1 MSSLPID
8 VIRSEQIKSAYTNTT
23 PGMVATW
30 LAVTVLTI
38 GLVYIDVAVK
48 TRATIFLIVMFG
60 HTAARVVLFRAYAR
74 IAPPVQDWRKWAL
87 WFTIGTFVGGI
98 TIGTGAIWMM
108 SADRL
113 DLQLIVFLLI
123 FAVASG
129 AVSAFAAY
137 LPAFYFF
144 FVAISLV
151 PGVWLFTRGDVLH
164 LTIGLLF
171 IIWIAAV
178 AEQARRTSQSF
189 IGTIYLR
196 FENVDLVASLRR
208 EKAFAE
214 EANAAKSRFLAAAS
228 HDLRQPVHALSLFV
242 AAARAHPMNDETR
255 GLLDHIDG
263 SVRSMSQ
270 LFGGLLDI
278 SRLDAG
284 VVEVNRVPFVIGPL
298 IDRVCRDYANE
309 AEAKGVRL
317 EVVPATAIVK
327 SDPLLLERVLRNLI
341 GNAIAYTDAGKVAI
355 TCTAQDRLS
364 LRVSDTG
371 RGIPAHEHEHIFQE
385 FYQLGNPE
393 RDRTKGVGLGLAIV
407 KRLTALLEHRLTVE
421 SEVGKGSTFTLEIP
435 LAPAGANVVSTES
448 DPSSIEGLQ
457 ASGLILVVDDEI
469 AIQAAMKS
477 ILQSWGYEAIVAAT
491 CDEMLKRIATHREVP
506 KLIICD
512 YRLRQEENGIAV
524 IERLRSE
531 YNDDI
536 PGMLITGDTAP
547 DRLREAQDS
556 GFLLLHKPVPNAKL
570 RAAITHL
577 IQPDQVTS

>member
-1 MSSLPID
+1 M
-8 VIRSEQIKSAYTNTT
+8 
-23 PGMVATW
+23 
-30 LAVTVLTI
+30 VLTI
-38 GLVYIDVAVK
+38 GLVYIDAADK
-48 TRATIFLIVMFG
+48 TRASVFLGLMFAQ
-60 HTAARVVLFRAYAR
+60 TAARILLFRAYSR
-74 IAPPVQDWRKWAL
+74 TQPPVEEWRRWAL
-87 WFTIGTFVGGI
+87 WFTIGTFVGGV

-108 SADRL
+108 SGERI
-113 DLQLIVFLLI
+113 DLQLIAFLLI
-123 FAVASG
+123 FAVTSG
-129 AVSAFAAY
+129 AVSAFGAY

-144 FVAISLV
+144 FASISVV
-151 PGVWLFTRGDVLH
+151 PVIWLFTRGDLLH
-164 LTIGLLF
+164 LMIGILYV
-171 IIWIAAV
+171 IWFVAI
-178 AEQARRTSQSF
+178 AEQARRSCQAF
-189 IGTIYLR
+189 INSVLLR

-208 EKAFAE
+208 EKSVAE

-242 AAARAHPMNDETR
+242 AAARSHPMNDETR

-284 VVEVNRVPFVIGPL
+284 VVEVNPLPFAIGPL
-298 IDRVCRDYANE
+298 IERVCRDYKSE
-309 AEAKGVRL
+309 AAAKGVRL
-317 EVVPATAIVK
+317 KVVASSAVVT
-327 SDPLLLERVLRNLI
+327 SDPLLLERIVRNLVA
-341 GNAIAYTDAGKVAI
+341 NAVAYTDQGKILVG
-355 TCTAQDRLS
+355 CRRGSRL
-364 LRVSDTG
+364 RIQVSDTG
-371 RGIPAHEHEHIFQE
+371 RGIPEQEREQIFKE

-407 KRLTALLEHRLTVE
+407 KRLTALLEHPLTLRSIV
-421 SEVGKGSTFTLEIP
+421 KRGSTFTIDVP
-435 LAPAGANVVSTES
+435 FAPAGANVVSTDSES
-448 DPSSIEGLQ
+448 STTEGLQ
-457 ASGLILVVDDEI
+457 ASGLILVIDDEG

-477 ILQSWGYEAIVAAT
+477 LLQSWGYEAIVAAT
-491 CDEMLKRIATHREVP
+491 CDEMLQRIATHREVP

-512 YRLRQEENGIAV
+512 YRLREGENGIAA

-577 IQPDQVTS
+577 IGI